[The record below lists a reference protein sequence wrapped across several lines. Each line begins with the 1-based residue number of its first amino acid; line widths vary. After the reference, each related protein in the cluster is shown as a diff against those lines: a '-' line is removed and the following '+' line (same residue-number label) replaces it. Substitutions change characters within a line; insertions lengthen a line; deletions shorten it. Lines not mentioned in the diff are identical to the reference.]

1 MGYLLNEK
9 WVKGDS
15 SSQDFRRQES
25 LFRNWITVNGEAGPN
40 GENGFKAEKGRYHLY
55 VSLACPWAH
64 RTLIYRSLMQ
74 LEDYIDVTV
83 VDPLM
88 LDNGWQMLE
97 DPLYGFDFMYELYLK
112 AYPKYEGRVTVPVLW
127 DKKTQ
132 TIVSNESA
140 DIIRMFNSGFNHL
153 TGCTD
158 NYYPGPLQDKIESL
172 NSHIFST
179 INTGVYKAGFSRS
192 QEAYEEAVENLFS
205 SLDWLEETLRE
216 NRYLTGNQL
225 TEADWRLFP
234 TLLRFDA
241 VYFGHFKCNV
251 RRLSDYPAISAY
263 ARELFQIP
271 GIADTVNFTHIKQHY
286 YLSHREINPS
296 GIVPE
301 GLPQDF
307 MAKHGREGLSK
318 EVSSQELHPKSS
330 QTNTKE
336 EALIKALEVV
346 MDK

>member
-1 MGYLLNEK
+1 MGYLLNEA

-15 SSQDFRRQES
+15 SSHDFRRQES

-55 VSLACPWAH
+55 VSLACPWAY

-97 DPLYGFDFMYELYLK
+97 DPLYDFDFMYELYLK

-127 DKKTQ
+127 DKKTE

-153 TGCTD
+153 TNCTE
-158 NYYPGPLQDKIESL
+158 NYFPEPLQEQIESI

-192 QEAYEEAVENLFS
+192 QSAYEDAVEPI
-205 SLDWLEETLRE
+205 
-216 NRYLTGNQL
+216 
-225 TEADWRLFP
+225 FP
-234 TLLRFDA
+234 
-241 VYFGHFKCNV
+241 
-251 RRLSDYPAISAY
+251 
-263 ARELFQIP
+263 
-271 GIADTVNFTHIKQHY
+271 
-286 YLSHREINPS
+286 
-296 GIVPE
+296 
-301 GLPQDF
+301 
-307 MAKHGREGLSK
+307 
-318 EVSSQELHPKSS
+318 
-330 QTNTKE
+330 
-336 EALIKALEVV
+336 
-346 MDK
+346 